1 MGALLR
7 KIKNLPAGVK
17 ASVAF
22 FFANVITSG
31 IAYIVTPIYTRL
43 LSAEEYGKTS
53 VFLTWVQIFG
63 IIAMFCLNYGVFNNG
78 MLDYK
83 DKRDDFSFSMLI
95 LSNIITIIF
104 SIIILALYPLIK
116 EFIDMDISLII
127 LMCMLFLFQPAYN
140 FWLAKQRYELK
151 YKSTVLWVVVCALA
165 SPLIAVV
172 SILLFDSN
180 RLYARIFGAE
190 LTLIFIYILFYF
202 YLGYKNKFKIN
213 IFYWK
218 AAVLFNL
225 PLIPHYLSTYLLG
238 NSNKLMIS
246 HLVGDTAAAYYSVAH
261 SVSIVATIV
270 WNAANSS
277 LIPFTYEN
285 CQKKNY
291 KAISAVTMP
300 ILTAFAAICVM
311 VIMMAPEVIA
321 VMATADYREAIY
333 VIPPLVGGV
342 FFQIHYFIYANVV
355 YYFKKP
361 KYVMFASI
369 TTVVVNLV
377 LNYFLITAFGYIAA
391 GYTTLICYL
400 LQAAIDYLAMKKVA
414 KTDVYD
420 MKYIGILSLAVVI
433 IALLSN
439 LLYGSIIIRYAIIA
453 VLCVI
458 CFIFRKKII
467 EMFKNMKGTKNNEA

>member
-1 MGALLR
+1 MRALLE

-22 FFANVITSG
+22 FFASVITSG

-43 LSAEEYGKTS
+43 LSPDEYGQTS

-63 IIAMFCLNYGVFNNG
+63 IVAMFCLHYGVFNNG

-83 DKRDDFSFSMLI
+83 DKRDDFSFSMLV
-95 LSNIITIIF
+95 LSNIITLIF
-104 SIIILALYPLIK
+104 SALILALYPFIK
-116 EFIDMDISLII
+116 EFIGMDLPLII
-127 LMCMLFLFQPAYN
+127 LMCLLFMFQPAYN
-140 FWLAKQRYELK
+140 FWLARQRYELK
-151 YKSTVLWVVVCALA
+151 YKSTVIWVVVCAFA
-165 SPLIAVV
+165 SPLIAVIC
-172 SILLFDSN
+172 ILLFDNS
-180 RLYARIFGAE
+180 RLYARLFGAE
-190 LTLIFIYILFYF
+190 LTLIFIYILFYI
-202 YLGYKNKFKIN
+202 YLGYKNKFKVN
-213 IFYWK
+213 TSYWK
-218 AAVLFNL
+218 AALLFNL

-246 HLVGDTAAAYYSVAH
+246 HLVSDTAAAYYSVAH

-277 LIPFTYEN
+277 LVPFTYEN

-291 KAISAVTMP
+291 KAISAVVIP
-300 ILTAFAAICVM
+300 ILTAFAAICVL

-321 VMATADYREAIY
+321 IMATPEYREAIY
-333 VIPPLVGGV
+333 VVPPLVGGV
-342 FFQIHYFIYANVV
+342 FFQMQYFIYANVV

-400 LQAAIDYLAMKKVA
+400 LQAAIDYFAMKRVA
-414 KTDVYD
+414 KTSIYD
-420 MKYIGILSLAVVI
+420 MKYIGVLSLAI
-433 IALLSN
+433 IAIALLSN
-439 LLYGSIIIRYAIIA
+439 LLYDLLIIRYIIVA
-453 VLCVI
+453 LLFII
-458 CFIFRKKII
+458 CFIKRNKII
-467 EMFKNMKGTKNNEA
+467 DMFKNMKKA